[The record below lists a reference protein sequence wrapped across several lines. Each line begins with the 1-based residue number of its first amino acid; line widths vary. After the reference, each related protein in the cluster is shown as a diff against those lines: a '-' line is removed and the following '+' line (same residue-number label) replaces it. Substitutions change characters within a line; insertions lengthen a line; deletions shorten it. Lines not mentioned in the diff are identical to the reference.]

1 MFNCSVF
8 LSLAA
13 LELPYANEIC
23 RATSG
28 EISDGANGI
37 RRAWQTLC
45 AGYVLFAFIWP
56 VRKCHFA
63 YMWQIVG
70 GVIPS
75 NCGICTPEVA
85 FSCYDLPHISEMEVF
100 ISCNLP
106 HISEMKCVSLLRVQ
120 WSRPVRTAAPRYLY
134 ARRQSMAVY
143 VG

>member
-1 MFNCSVF
+1 MRMKYVAQLVVKSVMGPMEF
-8 LSLAA
+8 VGLGKRCVQVMPY
-13 LELPYANEIC
+13 LPYGW
-23 RATSG
+23 R
-28 EISDGANGI
+28 
-37 RRAWQTLC
+37 
-45 AGYVLFAFIWP
+45 IWP

-85 FSCYDLPHISEMEVF
+85 FPCYDLPHISEMEVF

>member
-1 MFNCSVF
+1 MRMKYVAQLVVKSVMGPMEF
-8 LSLAA
+8 VGLGKRCVQVMPY
-13 LELPYANEIC
+13 LPY
-23 RATSG
+23 RW
-28 EISDGANGI
+28 
-37 RRAWQTLC
+37 R
-45 AGYVLFAFIWP
+45 IWP

>member
-1 MFNCSVF
+1 MKYVAQLVVKSVMGPMEF
-8 LSLAA
+8 VGLGKRCVQVMPY
-13 LELPYANEIC
+13 LPYGW
-23 RATSG
+23 R
-28 EISDGANGI
+28 
-37 RRAWQTLC
+37 
-45 AGYVLFAFIWP
+45 IWS

>member
-1 MFNCSVF
+1 MKYVAQLVVKSVMGPMEF
-8 LSLAA
+8 VGLGKRCVQVMPY
-13 LELPYANEIC
+13 LPYGW
-23 RATSG
+23 R
-28 EISDGANGI
+28 
-37 RRAWQTLC
+37 
-45 AGYVLFAFIWP
+45 IWP

-75 NCGICTPEVA
+75 NCGICTLEVA

-120 WSRPVRTAAPRYLY
+120 WSRPVRTVAPRYLY

>member
-1 MFNCSVF
+1 MRMKYVAQLVVKSVMGPMEF
-8 LSLAA
+8 VGLGKRCVQVMPY
-13 LELPYANEIC
+13 LPYGW
-23 RATSG
+23 R
-28 EISDGANGI
+28 
-37 RRAWQTLC
+37 
-45 AGYVLFAFIWP
+45 IWP

-75 NCGICTPEVA
+75 NRGICTPEVA

>member
-1 MFNCSVF
+1 MRMKYVAQLVVKSVMGPMEF
-8 LSLAA
+8 VGLGKRCVQVMPY
-13 LELPYANEIC
+13 LPYGW
-23 RATSG
+23 R
-28 EISDGANGI
+28 
-37 RRAWQTLC
+37 
-45 AGYVLFAFIWP
+45 IWP

-85 FSCYDLPHISEMEVF
+85 FSCYDLPYISEMEVF

>member
-1 MFNCSVF
+1 MKYVAQLVVKSVMGPMEF
-8 LSLAA
+8 VGLGKRCVQVMPY
-13 LELPYANEIC
+13 LPYGW
-23 RATSG
+23 R
-28 EISDGANGI
+28 
-37 RRAWQTLC
+37 
-45 AGYVLFAFIWP
+45 IWP

-134 ARRQSMAVY
+134 ARRQLMAVY

>member
-1 MFNCSVF
+1 
-8 LSLAA
+8 
-13 LELPYANEIC
+13 
-23 RATSG
+23 
-28 EISDGANGI
+28 
-37 RRAWQTLC
+37 
-45 AGYVLFAFIWP
+45 
-56 VRKCHFA
+56 
-63 YMWQIVG
+63 MWQIVG

-120 WSRPVRTAAPRYLY
+120 WSRPVRAAAPRYLY

>member
-1 MFNCSVF
+1 MRMKYVAQLVVKSVMGPMEF
-8 LSLAA
+8 VGLGKRCVQVMPY
-13 LELPYANEIC
+13 LPY
-23 RATSG
+23 RW
-28 EISDGANGI
+28 
-37 RRAWQTLC
+37 R
-45 AGYVLFAFIWP
+45 IWP

-134 ARRQSMAVY
+134 ARRQSMTVY

>member
-1 MFNCSVF
+1 MRMKYVAQLVVKSVMGPMEF
-8 LSLAA
+8 VGLGKRCVQVMPY
-13 LELPYANEIC
+13 LPYGW
-23 RATSG
+23 R
-28 EISDGANGI
+28 
-37 RRAWQTLC
+37 
-45 AGYVLFAFIWP
+45 IWP

-106 HISEMKCVSLLRVQ
+106 HISEMKCVSSLRVQ

>member
-1 MFNCSVF
+1 MRVKYVAQLVVKSVMGPMEF
-8 LSLAA
+8 VGLGKRCVQVMPY
-13 LELPYANEIC
+13 LPYGW
-23 RATSG
+23 R
-28 EISDGANGI
+28 
-37 RRAWQTLC
+37 
-45 AGYVLFAFIWP
+45 IWP

-143 VG
+143 AG

>member
-1 MFNCSVF
+1 MRMKYVAQLVVKSVMGPMEF
-8 LSLAA
+8 VGLGKRCVQVMPY
-13 LELPYANEIC
+13 LPYGW
-23 RATSG
+23 R
-28 EISDGANGI
+28 
-37 RRAWQTLC
+37 
-45 AGYVLFAFIWP
+45 IWP

-85 FSCYDLPHISEMEVF
+85 FSGYDLPHISEMEVF

>member
-1 MFNCSVF
+1 MRMKYVAQLVVKSVMGPMEF
-8 LSLAA
+8 VGLGKRCVQVMPY
-13 LELPYANEIC
+13 LPYGW
-23 RATSG
+23 R
-28 EISDGANGI
+28 
-37 RRAWQTLC
+37 
-45 AGYVLFAFIWP
+45 IWP

-106 HISEMKCVSLLRVQ
+106 HISEMKCVSSLRVQ

-134 ARRQSMAVY
+134 ARRQSMAVH

>member
-1 MFNCSVF
+1 MRVKYVAQLVVKSVMGPMEF
-8 LSLAA
+8 VGLGKRCVQVMPY
-13 LELPYANEIC
+13 LPYGW
-23 RATSG
+23 R
-28 EISDGANGI
+28 
-37 RRAWQTLC
+37 
-45 AGYVLFAFIWP
+45 IWP

-75 NCGICTPEVA
+75 NCGTCTPEVA

>member
-1 MFNCSVF
+1 MRMKYVAQLVVKSVMGPMEF
-8 LSLAA
+8 VGLGKRCVQVMPY
-13 LELPYANEIC
+13 LPYGW
-23 RATSG
+23 R
-28 EISDGANGI
+28 
-37 RRAWQTLC
+37 
-45 AGYVLFAFIWP
+45 IWP

-106 HISEMKCVSLLRVQ
+106 HISEMKCVSLPRVQ

-134 ARRQSMAVY
+134 ARRQSMTVY

>member
-1 MFNCSVF
+1 MRMKYVAQLVVKSVMGPMEF
-8 LSLAA
+8 VGLGKSCVQVMPY
-13 LELPYANEIC
+13 LPYGW
-23 RATSG
+23 R
-28 EISDGANGI
+28 
-37 RRAWQTLC
+37 
-45 AGYVLFAFIWP
+45 IWP

>member
-1 MFNCSVF
+1 MRMKYVAQLVVKSVMGPMEF
-8 LSLAA
+8 VGLGKRCVQVMPY
-13 LELPYANEIC
+13 LPYGW
-23 RATSG
+23 R
-28 EISDGANGI
+28 
-37 RRAWQTLC
+37 
-45 AGYVLFAFIWP
+45 IWP

-75 NCGICTPEVA
+75 NCGICIPEVA
-85 FSCYDLPHISEMEVF
+85 FSCYD
-100 ISCNLP
+100 LP

>member
-1 MFNCSVF
+1 MRMKYVTQLVVKSVMGPMEF
-8 LSLAA
+8 VGLGKRCVQVMPY
-13 LELPYANEIC
+13 LPYGW
-23 RATSG
+23 R
-28 EISDGANGI
+28 
-37 RRAWQTLC
+37 
-45 AGYVLFAFIWP
+45 IWP

-85 FSCYDLPHISEMEVF
+85 FSCYDLSHISEMEVF

>member
-1 MFNCSVF
+1 MRMKYVAQLVVKSVMGPMEF
-8 LSLAA
+8 VGLGKRCVQVMPY
-13 LELPYANEIC
+13 LPYGW
-23 RATSG
+23 R
-28 EISDGANGI
+28 
-37 RRAWQTLC
+37 
-45 AGYVLFAFIWP
+45 IWP

-75 NCGICTPEVA
+75 NCGMCTPEVA

-120 WSRPVRTAAPRYLY
+120 WSRPVRTAAPRYL
-134 ARRQSMAVY
+134 
-143 VG
+143 

>member
-1 MFNCSVF
+1 MRMKYVAQLVVKSVMGPMEF
-8 LSLAA
+8 VGLGKRCVQVMPY
-13 LELPYANEIC
+13 LPYGW
-23 RATSG
+23 R
-28 EISDGANGI
+28 
-37 RRAWQTLC
+37 
-45 AGYVLFAFIWP
+45 IWP

-134 ARRQSMAVY
+134 ARRQLMAVY

>member
-1 MFNCSVF
+1 MRMKYVAQLVVKSVMGPMEF
-8 LSLAA
+8 VGLGKRCVQVMPY
-13 LELPYANEIC
+13 LPYGW
-23 RATSG
+23 R
-28 EISDGANGI
+28 
-37 RRAWQTLC
+37 
-45 AGYVLFAFIWP
+45 IWP

-63 YMWQIVG
+63 YMCQIVG